1 MAYCQ
6 QITTSETMDR
16 LKLQSASVSV
26 DIGEEPEND
35 IMSSHGVVLNQNLDQ
50 ESMLLSLAPL
60 ETIST
65 EDAINFP
72 KGAHRGPFAADFL
85 YPLPSGSAYIF
96 DFDGREI
103 R

>member
-1 MAYCQ
+1 MAYRQ

-16 LKLQSASVSV
+16 LKLQSAPVSV
-26 DIGEEPEND
+26 DVREEPEND
-35 IMSSHGVVLNQNLDQ
+35 IMTSHGAVLNQNLNQ

-65 EDAINFP
+65 EDAFDFS
-72 KGAHRGPFAADFL
+72 KGVHRGPFAADFL